1 MVHPSDSLGSFIVDV
16 SLRFSVSF
24 LMSSTMECDFLL
36 ENPTDYSNAGIRQG
50 REDLDCSAWRRGD
63 VGASSKIAGEEL
75 WEKIWR
81 DRTRGMASHQ
91 HRAGIFAFSPCPSLP
106 AAVLAASSAK
116 GFGPRAGFSS
126 RSIPWGCPAPRF
138 GQPGLGKVRG
148 IPGVQVWLQP
158 LTLPH
163 QV

>member
-36 ENPTDYSNAGIRQG
+36 ENPMDYSNAGIRQG
-50 REDLDCSAWRRGD
+50 REDLVCSAWRRGD

-81 DRTRGMASHQ
+81 DRTRGMLPTNTGQGFLRFPLAHPFPLLSLQHHQQKGLGHELGSPPGASLGDVQ
-91 HRAGIFAFSPCPSLP
+91 P
-106 AAVLAASSAK
+106 
-116 GFGPRAGFSS
+116 
-126 RSIPWGCPAPRF
+126 
-138 GQPGLGKVRG
+138 PGLDCQGLER
-148 IPGVQVWLQP
+148 
-158 LTLPH
+158 
-163 QV
+163 